1 MNRGSMACAALCL
14 ALGACDDGLYCTDL
28 ILDGCHKA
36 EDLIAFV
43 GEDIAASS
51 TSGNPILGQG
61 GALHSPRSVSLSLRT
76 NMMRRTTPQLGDAT
90 INGQPTSG
98 AFSAGEGT
106 ATSLSADIA
115 LGALQGKRVGETRVG
130 GLDVLGTVML
140 VPQFSTSGL
149 TVDGGGLGF
158 GGGLRLGLM
167 EETRTLPGV
176 SLSGTIRF
184 LPSFELRGNQP
195 VLLADGS
202 TARLSIEQ
210 LDVDTRSVRLA
221 ASKQLGRLSIT
232 GGLGRD
238 WYAIRGKYR
247 VVSTGGPDDSGSEE
261 AWHDVARNSAFA
273 SASLA
278 LGRSISVGAEAG
290 RLFANAPTM
299 TNDTFGA
306 DPSEQ
311 ARTFLT
317 VGVRLAASLT
327 RTIRP

>member
-1 MNRGSMACAALCL
+1 MKRGSMACAALTL

-43 GEDIAASS
+43 GKDIAASS
-51 TSGNPILGQG
+51 TTGNVILGQG
-61 GALHSPRSVSLSLRT
+61 GALHSPRSVSMSLRT
-76 NMMRRTTPQLGDAT
+76 SMMRRATPQLGDAT

-106 ATSLSADIA
+106 ATSWSADIA
-115 LGALQGKRVGETRVG
+115 IGALEGKRVGETRIG
-130 GLDVLGTVML
+130 GLDVLGSVML
-140 VPQFSTSGL
+140 VPQFSTPGL

-158 GGGLRLGLM
+158 GGGLRLGLV
-167 EETRTLPGV
+167 EETRALPGV
-176 SLSGTIRF
+176 SVSGTLRF
-184 LPSFELRGNQP
+184 LPSFELRSNQP
-195 VLLADGS
+195 VRLADGS
-202 TARLSIEQ
+202 WAQLSIDG
-210 LDVDTRSVRLA
+210 LRVDTRDVRLA

-238 WYAIRGKYR
+238 WYAIRGTYR
-247 VVSTGGPDDSGSEE
+247 VVSADGADDSGSEE
-261 AWHDVARNSAFA
+261 AWRDVARNSAFA

-290 RLFANAPTM
+290 RLFANAPASTH
-299 TNDTFGA
+299 NTFSA
-306 DPSEQ
+306 EPSEQ

-317 VGVRLAASLT
+317 VGVRLAGSLA